1 MISPNEVTGLNPED
15 LISGHNGQKQIL
27 TVKRTLVVQ
36 TPTGRTQ
43 MVERICEDQYLN
55 TYLVYSS
62 KLSDG
67 LVYEVVDYVKPSVI
81 TRYQGF
87 TDSLLDDFRQKAFAA
102 FAQSE
107 REANALRANAESL
120 AASIALAPVNVS
132 LN

>member
-36 TPTGRTQ
+36 SPTGRTQ

-62 KLSDG
+62 TLSDNE
-67 LVYEVVDYVKPSVI
+67 VYEMVDYLKPSI
-81 TRYQGF
+81 IQHFGGF
-87 TDSLLDDFRQKAFAA
+87 NDRLLDTYREKAFLA
-102 FAQSE
+102 FARAE
-107 REANALRANAESL
+107 REANALRANAANL
-120 AASIALAPVNVS
+120 AALIAQAPVNVAS
-132 LN
+132 N

>member
-1 MISPNEVTGLNPED
+1 MILPNEVTGLNPED

-67 LVYEVVDYVKPSVI
+67 QVYEVADYVKPSVI
-81 TRYQGF
+81 LKFNGF
-87 TDSLLDDFRQKAFAA
+87 TDALLDAFRQKAFSA

-107 REANALRANAESL
+107 REANELRANAERL
-120 AASIALAPVNVS
+120 AASIASATVNVG

>member
-27 TVKRTLVVQ
+27 TVKRTLTVQ
-36 TPTGRTQ
+36 NPTGRTQ

-55 TYLVYSS
+55 VYLVYSS

-67 LVYEVVDYVKPSVI
+67 QVYEVADYLKPSVI
-81 TRYQGF
+81 TRFGGF
-87 TDSLLDDFRQKAFAA
+87 NDALLDSFRQKAFHA

-107 REANALRANAESL
+107 REANALRANAANL
-120 AASIALAPVNVS
+120 AAIIAQAPVNVAS
-132 LN
+132 N